1 MKQLLVIG
9 LAFCL
14 LSACQQRDKK
24 GKIVDT
30 TTSGELTIAVDEAL
44 KPLIEAEIKTF
55 NALYQRAKV
64 TAIYTSEEQAIDTLL
79 KDSVRLAI
87 VARTLMPEEEAI
99 VKANGLLRQVKAA
112 VGGIAL
118 IVHPDNKDTLMT
130 TDQLIGILKGEI
142 KTWKQISK
150 TSPAQ
155 TINVVFDK
163 PNSGMI
169 RFLNDSLVALPSLP
183 SNCFAVDSN
192 AAVVDYVSKTP
203 NALGIIDISWISD
216 RDDAT
221 TNKFLSVAK
230 VVGLSK
236 GGEYFQPFQAYISL
250 KQYSLTRDITMI
262 SREARSGL
270 ASGFISFVASEKG
283 QRIVLKSGLV
293 PATMPVRIVEVNRNP
308 L

>member
-1 MKQLLVIG
+1 MKRLLVIG
-9 LAFCL
+9 LTLFL
-14 LSACQQRDKK
+14 FSACQDRNKK
-24 GKIVDT
+24 GQVLDT
-30 TTSGELTIAVDEAL
+30 PTSGELTIAVDEAL

-55 NALYQRAKV
+55 NSLYQRAKV
-64 TAIYTSEEQAIDTLL
+64 TAFYVSEEQAIDTLL

-87 VARTLMPEEEAI
+87 VTRNLVPEEQAI
-99 VKANGLLRQVKAA
+99 IKANGILREVKAA

-118 IVHPDNKDTLMT
+118 IVHPSNKDTLLS
-130 TDQLIGILKGEI
+130 TDQMIGILKGEI
-142 KTWKQISK
+142 KTWNQVNKK
-150 TSPAQ
+150 SPAQ

-169 RFLNDSLVALPSLP
+169 RYLNDSLVSLSSLP

-192 AAVVDYVSKTP
+192 AAVVDYVSRTP

-216 RDDAT
+216 HDDAT

-230 VVGLSK
+230 VVGLSQ

-250 KQYSLTRDITMI
+250 KQYPLIRDITMI
-262 SREARSGL
+262 SREPRSGL

-293 PATMPVRIVEVNRNP
+293 PATMPIRIVEVNRNP